1 MIRLFRKLVF
11 WGVVFLVLRHAFA
24 VATDV
29 ANTLGV
35 STQVAVTVANLH
47 SIDAALQREQ
57 LMEDGY
63 PADFDAFM
71 DRSFHGD
78 AARTR
83 LDTWGKPFS
92 FEPQPNGYVLSSSGP
107 DGQFDTPDDMSIS
120 RQGKQ
125 ITTELHPP
133 VQRPAGATLQLRSA
147 LARVRRGCERFARTV
162 RTEFYRLRTEVQKA
176 RMEQKRKRAFQGG

>member
-29 ANTLGV
+29 ANTVGA
-35 STQVAVTVANLH
+35 STQVAVTVTNLH

-57 LMEDGY
+57 LMEDSY

-78 AARTR
+78 VARIR
-83 LDTWGKPFS
+83 LDTWGKPLS
-92 FEPQPNGYVLSSSGP
+92 YERRPNGYVLSSSGP
-107 DGQFDTPDDMSIS
+107 DGQFGTPDDMSIS
-120 RQGKQ
+120 RHGKQ
-125 ITTELHPP
+125 ITTELRTP
-133 VQRPAGATLQLRSA
+133 VHGPGRATLQLRSA
-147 LARVRRGCERFARTV
+147 LARVRRSCERFARRV
-162 RTEFYRLRTEVQKA
+162 RAEFYRLRAEVQKA
-176 RMEQKRKRAFQGG
+176 RMEQMRKRAFQGS